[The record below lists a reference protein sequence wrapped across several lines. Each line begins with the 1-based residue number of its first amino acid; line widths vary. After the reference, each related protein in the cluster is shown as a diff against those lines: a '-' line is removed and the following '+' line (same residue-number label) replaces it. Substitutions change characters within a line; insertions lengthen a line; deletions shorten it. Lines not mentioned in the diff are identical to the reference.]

1 MKKKIII
8 INSKENVDLKERGTF
23 YINIGDGHVNS
34 LYSKKI
40 IFKKYQKLYFK
51 KFKDEI
57 VNSLKNKVLESQK
70 KIKFF
75 FELEIFNLRNDKI
88 KNIDLIINMM
98 VVKHVIKKLGFKE
111 VCLITD
117 DYFTQQIFSD
127 NFSKIKNLN
136 KLSKKSKI
144 DLAIFKIIKF
154 YIKTFFLLIFLKMF
168 KKNKKFLKKYH
179 EACISIKPI
188 FFKDGKENF
197 FKKQK
202 ILKYN
207 FLLTDETHLNHSFL
221 DILKII
227 KNDEKNLVHVESYI
241 SFKNLFSSLL
251 KSFELLFLVKKSKLK
266 FVVKGV
272 DLSIFYSNYLIASTI
287 NRAKLFI
294 YDKALLV
301 LLKKNEINRFRLY
314 LFEYSFGFY
323 LINLIKTNLNKVKI
337 SGYQHGIFSDKLMWF
352 EILIKNK
359 LNKNYLPDEI
369 ISFNSQSLK
378 DYKKQLKFKNIKF
391 KLVSKKSSNISNQYI
406 SKQTK
411 KGKNHILV
419 LTGTHDAKIIY
430 EKIKNKKLNNSF
442 NDDIFYFK
450 FHPKNKININSTENL
465 KIISSIKDKR
475 FNKVLISSTSTLV
488 YDFIKLKKNFM
499 VYEIDNKQ
507 NLISSA
513 LNKKI
518 KFYHV

>member
-1 MKKKIII
+1 MYGIINKALEELVTETFGERVWENIKTKSNIDIDYFISNQSYNNQITYDIAIAISNETKTPLNETLILFGEWWILKTAKEKYGSLLSFGGKNIKEFLEHLPDFHTRVMLLYPNLTPPEFKI

-168 KKNKKFLKKYH
+168 KKNKKFLKKYQ

-323 LINLIKTNLNKVKI
+323 LINLIKTNLNKTT
-337 SGYQHGIFSDKLMWF
+337 M
-352 EILIKNK
+352 
-359 LNKNYLPDEI
+359 
-369 ISFNSQSLK
+369 
-378 DYKKQLKFKNIKF
+378 
-391 KLVSKKSSNISNQYI
+391 
-406 SKQTK
+406 
-411 KGKNHILV
+411 
-419 LTGTHDAKIIY
+419 
-430 EKIKNKKLNNSF
+430 
-442 NDDIFYFK
+442 
-450 FHPKNKININSTENL
+450 
-465 KIISSIKDKR
+465 
-475 FNKVLISSTSTLV
+475 
-488 YDFIKLKKNFM
+488 
-499 VYEIDNKQ
+499 
-507 NLISSA
+507 
-513 LNKKI
+513 
-518 KFYHV
+518 